1 MEEESAA
8 RGGIEGVGKLPSAAP
23 AFFVILTPSQGDGS
37 KEEGILVANRDVS
50 SVAPVI
56 TTGSDQSKSDFFLSS
71 NCTSGE
77 ITVTLDNNN
86 MWNEFYRCNT
96 EMVLTKQ
103 GRRMFPY
110 CRYWISGLNPYLK
123 YILVMD
129 ITPLDN
135 QRYKWNGKWWE
146 PAGKADPHVLGR
158 VFIHPESP
166 STGQYWMHQPVS
178 FYKLKLTN
186 NILDQEGH
194 IILHS
199 MHRYLPRLHVVPA
212 EKSPEVIQLNGPD
225 VHTFTFPQTEFIAVT
240 AYQNFQITQLKIDC
254 NPFAKGFREGT
265 VPGRPVKD
273 LKHKPSEQEVDAS
286 SSKNLEENEDPDRMK
301 KLQELFKMSE
311 YLDGDKEN
319 DIFNSV
325 REFLKLTQSTPVLD
339 KDTKPDE
346 DVLKRFAEHSSV
358 ASLSTPSEQL
368 SVEVKKEPEDD
379 YDYSKTSASAIESV
393 AVKQEQSDTEDA
405 DVDYPILEKHFAKF
419 KEDPYL
425 DGNHSSDSPTGVAK
439 AKLLELDQGSMCLE
453 PCAADNHLEAPDL
466 PKPVLPED
474 TLQDMDAQD
483 STLRTESP
491 PICPSPSVNSQVGVD
506 VSVKEKRKRICKNKI
521 DEIYATLQTALRTS
535 RGPKRK
541 CPLLFPKPPV
551 TPTPGNEGT
560 VTPIAKK
567 RGRPPKPKISK
578 VGRPA
583 KKDNPIEAPRL
594 FPDFNPDLEDVDGV
608 LFVAFSSKEALDVH
622 MENKPPDT
630 EPSSLSTPEANS
642 ELTDEMQK
650 ILRLERQLLTH
661 LKTMKNRQ
669 VIHPALQQVGIKLNI
684 VDPAMS
690 IDLRYLGVELT
701 LLSITSDANY
711 DDNGL
716 CAQGWPFVSRTG
728 KTTDYTKIKGWR
740 DKFSTEPATSS
751 HKNEAGRKNLSA
763 FCSDELDEYLE
774 NEAKLMGDLKELTW
788 HKPESSVSYQLP
800 TKSSSYVRT
809 LDSVLKKQ
817 AQQAKSSLN
826 TAEQFPVPRK
836 KRKYTRRVF
845 TPKPDSKAR
854 PIIPASI
861 TVKEKSAKPHSVQ
874 KKDHSA
880 SHFLNKVPSTPSSS
894 VECLSESQPVL
905 KPSED
910 EQNGTVQP
918 NLVASGEGN
927 VFLNLQT
934 QQASKPIGFSKVQM
948 KLLELEECAM
958 WEGKPRTY
966 ITKERAD
973 LSLSTLLTAQASL
986 RNKPIQKLINKR
998 TDLCNKDF
1006 CRLGCICSSL
1016 SLTKHTDTHCQH
1028 ETCMFSCDCL
1038 KNKHSGKDGLKDE
1051 TTQNKSET
1059 AFSLV
1064 PGCGYQ
1070 PVQAEKTVKSP
1081 EARQTEEQQEMT
1093 VDGSGKAKKRK
1104 FTEGNDRKSDV
1115 RTPVPFPIWNRSD
1128 VADDPEPLCIPEQAE
1143 FVGPKILHK
1152 EHTVK
1157 GKSPGGGGK
1166 VGRPSSVAHIHPE
1179 DPMYLYSNSMKTC
1192 ARVRAYQRKAPEEKK
1207 MKDQSI
1213 CGSDTPGKEHNLKSS
1228 KTRAQEKDAN
1238 KEDEIVEK
1246 KCDTMNNNG
1255 PSKLIDI
1262 ISDCSRE
1269 EDDSKVLN
1277 ITSQRMTRKEPQSF
1291 KVGSFNVELKQENGI
1306 GEKSAS
1312 GTFCSRVKI
1321 AVSAEKQVNSDTP
1334 NPRPVNA
1341 ENAKPS
1347 EEPEDKPADI
1357 EAKSHGG
1364 KGLPFY
1370 AKVIPAGKLVAHL
1383 KTSDVNQAQLVEVN
1397 GKNHT
1402 QAKLLLGQMGALH
1415 PANRLAAYVTR
1426 RLQPNLSHLSKVN
1439 EVSAKMATKSLS
1451 SNVITED
1458 KSKDILPSQQN
1469 KTAAQSRPSSTLTQ
1483 FVMGDDGSV
1492 QKSPGVSSSEPTIL
1506 GSPKLSI
1513 QSTRLI
1519 FVSSTVAAG
1528 KQAPALTTTSSSS
1541 MNLPSLSTIPL
1552 SSAGLSADLP
1562 PRKKATPSLPTLMR
1576 VTKLITKGSSLSIPA
1591 GIVAATD
1598 ARAMT
1603 LTSVPSTKDTVLT
1616 PPVLSSPLVK
1626 SSPTTGNRSSVS
1638 PSNNPGINK
1647 SIATS
1652 LPSLVLSPN
1661 VPRVG
1666 SVASQVGL
1674 NITSPVTVK
1683 TVSNSPVPALNP
1695 SKVTSGPGKRLG
1707 PRLLLIPV
1715 NSSSSPSRPVQRVQS
1730 SPGQKMVLQPIK
1742 TTCGVTLFRH
1752 PNGQIVQ
1759 LVPLQVQSSNVQ
1771 PSRQQVII
1779 RNPGPVMGARF
1790 PLLTKS
1796 EASASTSVSI
1806 PGTTVPP
1813 ASPSSNLPVLSPSKT
1828 SPNKSGTAIFPQN
1841 PPMLSQLGSLV
1852 VKASPPKRNCEASL
1866 PFPKVVTYTASE
1878 HAVITSKVMPLLS
1891 AGLSLP
1897 NIPPP
1902 PLQNNSPANAS
1913 TKPNLTLMGNK
1924 PGTTSTPNE
1933 EDKKLSD
1940 SLSPLKYGLS
1950 GEKSDKEVVKEC
1962 EGQPTSEIVN
1972 DGNGPEVQKSTNQQN
1987 KSVTEEVDTIAKE
2000 EQCQN
2005 GQQDNGQLSIDSI
2018 NELFAS
2024 NVDLQEPRKKDSQ
2037 DVLMRRNQGPADNG
2051 ESQQCIA
2058 DNTNSQEKIGDS
2070 SPVTLASAE
2079 HVAAGVEQNTLC
2091 KTGEKAEL
2099 SMEQKSAKSQDSV
2112 SSSDQN
2118 NCESLQVDPQAKKV
2132 SKWIDS
2138 KETISDDQEI
2148 QSNLQSEEESDIDSD
2163 SVDIETV
2170 EELSDMIAGAKAY
2183 AAVVLKCTPGK
2194 VCENDSK
2201 SEVDEYVD
2209 IETLEALS
2217 EKINVTYRK
2226 ESAHLNKDMCDTEGK
2241 SSKEQKKG
2249 SKMTGEDIFSEALD
2263 EGTNI
2268 FHRKNHTANERK
2280 RRSELR
2286 DLFEELRNALGL
2298 HNLPKVSK
2306 GFILKQ
2312 AIEEIKDLTDTAD
2325 TLIKKKTLLSQTQAQ
2340 LIKKVSNL
2348 SGKSREVVL
2357 KKLENLYAK
2366 QKAVETEQQKKNL
2379 EEDVALDIAP
2389 MILPPPKQEPFF
2401 PLKLQEETNETLS
2414 GKTKKPIILTRKAL
2428 FHPKEGNQLQPGV
2441 PLTTSNVLMAPTG
2454 QVGKQEHGVAGQ
2466 VAGIPSTLIQ
2476 ADLSPVQIQ
2485 SDEDDLTMMPKIV
2498 NVMSLAL
2505 EAKSDMGM
2513 EIGIS
2518 GTEKEWKSD
2527 ACSLT
2532 TEAYARGNAPAQDAC
2547 YVTAKSCVPSTSVP
2561 VDKKKE
2567 EVADPARKSCSPYS
2581 SLHENLPQENYSGNT
2596 EASLKTKDVSVSITP
2611 PTETVDDTRGSK
2623 LDLEL
2628 KKLTSAIDEAG
2639 LDPTE
2644 LPDTMGDP
2652 EEADETLT
2660 SLLDEIAFLNQQ
2672 INSDA
2677 DALESVSD
2685 FPGPDTVSHSDVSK
2699 FADSAPFSFGRFKD
2713 GPETKDNIS
2722 FSPLFM
2728 QLEEGEIL
2736 DNSKLNEGA
2745 SLGVFAG
2752 GARKEPHLTEAA
2764 GTSIGLRQPPAT
2776 VPTYQRTDQSMGS
2789 CSDVFW
2795 RPMPKLAPLG
2805 LKSCTL
2811 PSDQRVLASK
2821 PMPSLASVAMKLS
2834 SPESTD

>member
-1469 KTAAQSRPSSTLTQ
+1469 KT
-1483 FVMGDDGSV
+1483 
-1492 QKSPGVSSSEPTIL
+1492 
-1506 GSPKLSI
+1506 
-1513 QSTRLI
+1513 
-1519 FVSSTVAAG
+1519 
-1528 KQAPALTTTSSSS
+1528 
-1541 MNLPSLSTIPL
+1541 
-1552 SSAGLSADLP
+1552 
-1562 PRKKATPSLPTLMR
+1562 
-1576 VTKLITKGSSLSIPA
+1576 
-1591 GIVAATD
+1591 
-1598 ARAMT
+1598 
-1603 LTSVPSTKDTVLT
+1603 
-1616 PPVLSSPLVK
+1616 
-1626 SSPTTGNRSSVS
+1626 
-1638 PSNNPGINK
+1638 
-1647 SIATS
+1647 
-1652 LPSLVLSPN
+1652 
-1661 VPRVG
+1661 
-1666 SVASQVGL
+1666 
-1674 NITSPVTVK
+1674 
-1683 TVSNSPVPALNP
+1683 VSNSPVPALNP

-2485 SDEDDLTMMPKIV
+2485 SGMASVVIQLPSAIKLKDIIPNNPVPIALPTVPGDVSTASSFGPVSDEDDLTMMPKIV

>member
-8 RGGIEGVGKLPSAAP
+8 RGGIDGVGKLPSAAP

-135 QRYKWNGKWWE
+135 QRCKWNGKWWE

-325 REFLKLTQSTPVLD
+325 REFLKLTKSTPVLD

-358 ASLSTPSEQL
+358 ASLSTPPEQL

-379 YDYSKTSASAIESV
+379 YDYSKASASALEGV

-541 CPLLFPKPPV
+541 CPLLYPKPPV

-560 VTPIAKK
+560 VAPIAKK

-630 EPSSLSTPEANS
+630 EPSSLSTPEANT

-669 VIHPALQQVGIKLNI
+669 VIHPALQQVGLKLNI

-836 KRKYTRRVF
+836 KRKYTRRVS

-880 SHFLNKVPSTPSSS
+880 SHFLDKVPSAPSSS

-910 EQNGTVQP
+910 EQSGTVQP
-918 NLVASGEGN
+918 NLVASGEGS

-934 QQASKPIGFSKVQM
+934 QQASKPIGFSKAQM

-986 RNKPIQKLINKR
+986 RNKPIQKSINKR

-1016 SLTKHTDTHCQH
+1016 GLTTRGDTHCRH

-1038 KNKHSGKDGLKDE
+1038 KNKHSGKEGLKDE

-1064 PGCGYQ
+1064 PGYGYQ

-1081 EARQTEEQQEMT
+1081 EARQTEEHQEMT
-1093 VDGSGKAKKRK
+1093 VEGSGKARKRK
-1104 FTEGNDRKSDV
+1104 FNEGNDRKSDV

-1128 VADDPEPLCIPEQAE
+1128 VADDPEPLCIPEQSE
-1143 FVGPKILHK
+1143 FVEPKILHK
-1152 EHTVK
+1152 EHAVK
-1157 GKSPGGGGK
+1157 GKSPGGGGGK

-1179 DPMYLYSNSMKTC
+1179 NPMYLHLNSMRTC

-1228 KTRAQEKDAN
+1228 KTREQEKDAN

-1246 KCDTMNNNG
+1246 KCDTMNNHD

-1277 ITSQRMTRKEPQSF
+1277 ITSQRMTRREPQSF

-1321 AVSAEKQVNSDTP
+1321 AVSAEKQVNSDPP
-1334 NPRPVNA
+1334 NPRP

-1347 EEPEDKPADI
+1347 EEPENKPADI

-1383 KTSDVNQAQLVEVN
+1383 RTSDVNQAHLVEVN
-1397 GKNHT
+1397 GKNHP

-1426 RLQPNLSHLSKVN
+1426 RLQPSLSHLSKVN
-1439 EVSAKMATKSLS
+1439 EVSAKMATKSPS
-1451 SNVITED
+1451 SDVITED
-1458 KSKDILPSQQN
+1458 KSKDSLPSQQN
-1469 KTAAQSRPSSTLTQ
+1469 KT
-1483 FVMGDDGSV
+1483 
-1492 QKSPGVSSSEPTIL
+1492 
-1506 GSPKLSI
+1506 
-1513 QSTRLI
+1513 
-1519 FVSSTVAAG
+1519 
-1528 KQAPALTTTSSSS
+1528 
-1541 MNLPSLSTIPL
+1541 
-1552 SSAGLSADLP
+1552 
-1562 PRKKATPSLPTLMR
+1562 
-1576 VTKLITKGSSLSIPA
+1576 
-1591 GIVAATD
+1591 
-1598 ARAMT
+1598 
-1603 LTSVPSTKDTVLT
+1603 
-1616 PPVLSSPLVK
+1616 
-1626 SSPTTGNRSSVS
+1626 
-1638 PSNNPGINK
+1638 
-1647 SIATS
+1647 
-1652 LPSLVLSPN
+1652 
-1661 VPRVG
+1661 
-1666 SVASQVGL
+1666 
-1674 NITSPVTVK
+1674 
-1683 TVSNSPVPALNP
+1683 VSNSTVPALNP
-1695 SKVTSGPGKRLG
+1695 SKVTSSPGKRLG

-1715 NSSSSPSRPVQRVQS
+1715 NSSSSPSRPVQCVQS

-1742 TTCGVTLFRH
+1742 TTSGVTLFRH
-1752 PNGQIVQ
+1752 PNGQLIQ
-1759 LVPLQVQSSNVQ
+1759 LVPLQQVQSSNVQ

-1779 RNPGPVMGARF
+1779 RNPGPVMGVRLPF
-1790 PLLTKS
+1790 LTKS

-1806 PGTTVPP
+1806 PATTVPP
-1813 ASPSSNLPVLSPSKT
+1813 VSPSSNLPILSPSKT
-1828 SPNKSGTAIFPQN
+1828 SPNKSGTVIFPQN
-1841 PPMLSQLGSLV
+1841 PPMLSQLGSLA
-1852 VKASPPKRNCEASL
+1852 VKASPPKSNCEASL
-1866 PFPKVVTYTASE
+1866 SFPKVVTYTASE

-1902 PLQNNSPANAS
+1902 TLQNNSPTNAA

-1924 PGTTSTPNE
+1924 PGTTSNPNE

-1940 SLSPLKYGLS
+1940 SLSPLKYVSS
-1950 GEKSDKEVVKEC
+1950 GEKSDNEVVKEC
-1962 EGQPTSEIVN
+1962 EGQPTPEIVN
-1972 DGNGPEVQKSTNQQN
+1972 DGNGPEVQKSTNQQI

-2005 GQQDNGQLSIDSI
+2005 GQQDNGHCQLSIDSI

-2024 NVDLQEPRKKDSQ
+2024 NVDLLQEPRKNDSQ
-2037 DVLMRRNQGPADNG
+2037 DVLMRRDQGPADNS

-2058 DNTNSQEKIGDS
+2058 DNTNSQEKSGDS

-2079 HVAAGVEQNTLC
+2079 HVAAGIEQC
-2091 KTGEKAEL
+2091 KTGEKVEL
-2099 SMEQKSAKSQDSV
+2099 SIEQKSAKSQDAV

-2148 QSNLQSEEESDIDSD
+2148 QSNPQTEEESDVD

-2170 EELSDMIAGAKAY
+2170 EELSDMIARAKTY
-2183 AAVVLKCTPGK
+2183 AAVTLKCGTPGK
-2194 VCENDSK
+2194 VCENYSK
-2201 SEVDEYVD
+2201 SGVDDYVD
-2209 IETLEALS
+2209 IETVEALS
-2217 EKINVTYRK
+2217 EKINFAYLK

-2241 SSKEQKKG
+2241 SSKGRKKG
-2249 SKMTGEDIFSEALD
+2249 SKMTGEDIFSE
-2263 EGTNI
+2263 
-2268 FHRKNHTANERK
+2268 H
-2280 RRSELR
+2280 
-2286 DLFEELRNALGL
+2286 
-2298 HNLPKVSK
+2298 
-2306 GFILKQ
+2306 
-2312 AIEEIKDLTDTAD
+2312 
-2325 TLIKKKTLLSQTQAQ
+2325 
-2340 LIKKVSNL
+2340 
-2348 SGKSREVVL
+2348 
-2357 KKLENLYAK
+2357 
-2366 QKAVETEQQKKNL
+2366 
-2379 EEDVALDIAP
+2379 
-2389 MILPPPKQEPFF
+2389 
-2401 PLKLQEETNETLS
+2401 
-2414 GKTKKPIILTRKAL
+2414 
-2428 FHPKEGNQLQPGV
+2428 
-2441 PLTTSNVLMAPTG
+2441 
-2454 QVGKQEHGVAGQ
+2454 
-2466 VAGIPSTLIQ
+2466 
-2476 ADLSPVQIQ
+2476 
-2485 SDEDDLTMMPKIV
+2485 
-2498 NVMSLAL
+2498 
-2505 EAKSDMGM
+2505 
-2513 EIGIS
+2513 
-2518 GTEKEWKSD
+2518 
-2527 ACSLT
+2527 
-2532 TEAYARGNAPAQDAC
+2532 
-2547 YVTAKSCVPSTSVP
+2547 
-2561 VDKKKE
+2561 
-2567 EVADPARKSCSPYS
+2567 
-2581 SLHENLPQENYSGNT
+2581 
-2596 EASLKTKDVSVSITP
+2596 
-2611 PTETVDDTRGSK
+2611 
-2623 LDLEL
+2623 
-2628 KKLTSAIDEAG
+2628 
-2639 LDPTE
+2639 
-2644 LPDTMGDP
+2644 
-2652 EEADETLT
+2652 
-2660 SLLDEIAFLNQQ
+2660 
-2672 INSDA
+2672 
-2677 DALESVSD
+2677 
-2685 FPGPDTVSHSDVSK
+2685 
-2699 FADSAPFSFGRFKD
+2699 
-2713 GPETKDNIS
+2713 
-2722 FSPLFM
+2722 
-2728 QLEEGEIL
+2728 
-2736 DNSKLNEGA
+2736 
-2745 SLGVFAG
+2745 
-2752 GARKEPHLTEAA
+2752 
-2764 GTSIGLRQPPAT
+2764 
-2776 VPTYQRTDQSMGS
+2776 
-2789 CSDVFW
+2789 
-2795 RPMPKLAPLG
+2795 
-2805 LKSCTL
+2805 
-2811 PSDQRVLASK
+2811 
-2821 PMPSLASVAMKLS
+2821 
-2834 SPESTD
+2834 

>member
-1779 RNPGPVMGARF
+1779 RNP
-1790 PLLTKS
+1790 
-1796 EASASTSVSI
+1796 
-1806 PGTTVPP
+1806 
-1813 ASPSSNLPVLSPSKT
+1813 
-1828 SPNKSGTAIFPQN
+1828 
-1841 PPMLSQLGSLV
+1841 
-1852 VKASPPKRNCEASL
+1852 
-1866 PFPKVVTYTASE
+1866 
-1878 HAVITSKVMPLLS
+1878 
-1891 AGLSLP
+1891 
-1897 NIPPP
+1897 
-1902 PLQNNSPANAS
+1902 
-1913 TKPNLTLMGNK
+1913 
-1924 PGTTSTPNE
+1924 
-1933 EDKKLSD
+1933 
-1940 SLSPLKYGLS
+1940 
-1950 GEKSDKEVVKEC
+1950 
-1962 EGQPTSEIVN
+1962 
-1972 DGNGPEVQKSTNQQN
+1972 
-1987 KSVTEEVDTIAKE
+1987 
-2000 EQCQN
+2000 
-2005 GQQDNGQLSIDSI
+2005 
-2018 NELFAS
+2018 
-2024 NVDLQEPRKKDSQ
+2024 DLQEPRKKDSQ

-2485 SDEDDLTMMPKIV
+2485 SGMASVVIQLPSAIKLKDIIPNNPVPIALPTVPGDVSTASSFGPVSDEDDLTMMPKIV

>member
-8 RGGIEGVGKLPSAAP
+8 RGGIDGVGKLPSAAP

-135 QRYKWNGKWWE
+135 QRCKWNGKWWE

-325 REFLKLTQSTPVLD
+325 REFLKLTKSTPVLD

-358 ASLSTPSEQL
+358 ASLSTPPEQL

-379 YDYSKTSASAIESV
+379 YDYSKASASALEGV

-541 CPLLFPKPPV
+541 CPLLYPKPPV

-560 VTPIAKK
+560 VAPIAKK

-630 EPSSLSTPEANS
+630 EPSSLSTPEANT

-669 VIHPALQQVGIKLNI
+669 VIHPALQQVGLKLNI

-836 KRKYTRRVF
+836 KRKYTRRVS

-880 SHFLNKVPSTPSSS
+880 SHFLDKVPSAPSSS

-910 EQNGTVQP
+910 EQSGTVQP
-918 NLVASGEGN
+918 NLVASGEGS

-934 QQASKPIGFSKVQM
+934 QQASKPIGFSKAQM

-986 RNKPIQKLINKR
+986 RNKPIQKSINKR

-1016 SLTKHTDTHCQH
+1016 GLTTRGDTHCRH

-1038 KNKHSGKDGLKDE
+1038 KNKHSGKEGLKDE

-1064 PGCGYQ
+1064 PGYGYQ

-1081 EARQTEEQQEMT
+1081 EARQTEEHQEMT
-1093 VDGSGKAKKRK
+1093 VEGSGKARKRK
-1104 FTEGNDRKSDV
+1104 FNEGNDRKSDV

-1128 VADDPEPLCIPEQAE
+1128 VADDPEPLCIPEQSE
-1143 FVGPKILHK
+1143 FVEPKILHK
-1152 EHTVK
+1152 EHAVK
-1157 GKSPGGGGK
+1157 GKSPGGGGGK

-1179 DPMYLYSNSMKTC
+1179 NPMYLHLNSMRTC

-1228 KTRAQEKDAN
+1228 KTREQEKDAN

-1246 KCDTMNNNG
+1246 KCDTMNNHD

-1277 ITSQRMTRKEPQSF
+1277 ITSQRMTRREPQSF

-1321 AVSAEKQVNSDTP
+1321 AVSAEKQVNSDPP
-1334 NPRPVNA
+1334 NPRP

-1347 EEPEDKPADI
+1347 EEPENKPADI

-1383 KTSDVNQAQLVEVN
+1383 RTSDVNQAHLVEVN
-1397 GKNHT
+1397 GKNHP

-1426 RLQPNLSHLSKVN
+1426 RLQPSLSHLSKVN
-1439 EVSAKMATKSLS
+1439 EVSAKMATKSPS
-1451 SNVITED
+1451 SDVITED
-1458 KSKDILPSQQN
+1458 KSKDSLPSQQN
-1469 KTAAQSRPSSTLTQ
+1469 KT
-1483 FVMGDDGSV
+1483 
-1492 QKSPGVSSSEPTIL
+1492 
-1506 GSPKLSI
+1506 
-1513 QSTRLI
+1513 
-1519 FVSSTVAAG
+1519 
-1528 KQAPALTTTSSSS
+1528 
-1541 MNLPSLSTIPL
+1541 
-1552 SSAGLSADLP
+1552 
-1562 PRKKATPSLPTLMR
+1562 
-1576 VTKLITKGSSLSIPA
+1576 

-1683 TVSNSPVPALNP
+1683 TVSNSTVPALNP
-1695 SKVTSGPGKRLG
+1695 SKVTSSPGKRLG

-1715 NSSSSPSRPVQRVQS
+1715 NSSSSPSRPVQCVQS

-1742 TTCGVTLFRH
+1742 TTSGVTLFRH
-1752 PNGQIVQ
+1752 PNGQLIQ
-1759 LVPLQVQSSNVQ
+1759 LVPLQQVQSSNVQ

-1779 RNPGPVMGARF
+1779 RNPGPVMGVRLPF
-1790 PLLTKS
+1790 LTKS

-1806 PGTTVPP
+1806 PATTVPP
-1813 ASPSSNLPVLSPSKT
+1813 VSPSSNLPILSPSKT
-1828 SPNKSGTAIFPQN
+1828 SPNKSGTVIFPQN
-1841 PPMLSQLGSLV
+1841 PPMLSQLGSLA
-1852 VKASPPKRNCEASL
+1852 VKASPPKSNCEASL
-1866 PFPKVVTYTASE
+1866 SFPKVVTYTASE

-1902 PLQNNSPANAS
+1902 TLQNNSPTNAA

-1924 PGTTSTPNE
+1924 PGTTSNPNE

-1940 SLSPLKYGLS
+1940 SLSPLKYVSS
-1950 GEKSDKEVVKEC
+1950 GEKSDNEVVKEC
-1962 EGQPTSEIVN
+1962 EGQPTPEIVN
-1972 DGNGPEVQKSTNQQN
+1972 DGNGPEVQKSTNQQI

-2005 GQQDNGQLSIDSI
+2005 GQQDNGHCQLSIDSI

-2024 NVDLQEPRKKDSQ
+2024 NVDLLQEPRKNDSQ
-2037 DVLMRRNQGPADNG
+2037 DVLMRRDQGPADNS

-2058 DNTNSQEKIGDS
+2058 DNTNSQEKSGDS

-2079 HVAAGVEQNTLC
+2079 HVAAGIEQC
-2091 KTGEKAEL
+2091 KTGEKVEL
-2099 SMEQKSAKSQDSV
+2099 SIEQKSAKSQDAV

-2148 QSNLQSEEESDIDSD
+2148 QSNPQTEEESDVD

-2170 EELSDMIAGAKAY
+2170 EELSDMIARAKTY
-2183 AAVVLKCTPGK
+2183 AAVTLKCGTPGK
-2194 VCENDSK
+2194 VCENYSK
-2201 SEVDEYVD
+2201 SGVDDYVD
-2209 IETLEALS
+2209 IETVEALS
-2217 EKINVTYRK
+2217 EKINFAYLK

-2241 SSKEQKKG
+2241 SSKGRKKG
-2249 SKMTGEDIFSEALD
+2249 SKMTGEDIFSE
-2263 EGTNI
+2263 
-2268 FHRKNHTANERK
+2268 H
-2280 RRSELR
+2280 
-2286 DLFEELRNALGL
+2286 
-2298 HNLPKVSK
+2298 
-2306 GFILKQ
+2306 
-2312 AIEEIKDLTDTAD
+2312 
-2325 TLIKKKTLLSQTQAQ
+2325 
-2340 LIKKVSNL
+2340 
-2348 SGKSREVVL
+2348 
-2357 KKLENLYAK
+2357 
-2366 QKAVETEQQKKNL
+2366 
-2379 EEDVALDIAP
+2379 
-2389 MILPPPKQEPFF
+2389 
-2401 PLKLQEETNETLS
+2401 
-2414 GKTKKPIILTRKAL
+2414 
-2428 FHPKEGNQLQPGV
+2428 
-2441 PLTTSNVLMAPTG
+2441 
-2454 QVGKQEHGVAGQ
+2454 
-2466 VAGIPSTLIQ
+2466 
-2476 ADLSPVQIQ
+2476 
-2485 SDEDDLTMMPKIV
+2485 
-2498 NVMSLAL
+2498 
-2505 EAKSDMGM
+2505 
-2513 EIGIS
+2513 
-2518 GTEKEWKSD
+2518 
-2527 ACSLT
+2527 
-2532 TEAYARGNAPAQDAC
+2532 
-2547 YVTAKSCVPSTSVP
+2547 
-2561 VDKKKE
+2561 
-2567 EVADPARKSCSPYS
+2567 
-2581 SLHENLPQENYSGNT
+2581 
-2596 EASLKTKDVSVSITP
+2596 
-2611 PTETVDDTRGSK
+2611 
-2623 LDLEL
+2623 
-2628 KKLTSAIDEAG
+2628 
-2639 LDPTE
+2639 
-2644 LPDTMGDP
+2644 
-2652 EEADETLT
+2652 
-2660 SLLDEIAFLNQQ
+2660 
-2672 INSDA
+2672 
-2677 DALESVSD
+2677 
-2685 FPGPDTVSHSDVSK
+2685 
-2699 FADSAPFSFGRFKD
+2699 
-2713 GPETKDNIS
+2713 
-2722 FSPLFM
+2722 
-2728 QLEEGEIL
+2728 
-2736 DNSKLNEGA
+2736 
-2745 SLGVFAG
+2745 
-2752 GARKEPHLTEAA
+2752 
-2764 GTSIGLRQPPAT
+2764 
-2776 VPTYQRTDQSMGS
+2776 
-2789 CSDVFW
+2789 
-2795 RPMPKLAPLG
+2795 
-2805 LKSCTL
+2805 
-2811 PSDQRVLASK
+2811 
-2821 PMPSLASVAMKLS
+2821 
-2834 SPESTD
+2834 